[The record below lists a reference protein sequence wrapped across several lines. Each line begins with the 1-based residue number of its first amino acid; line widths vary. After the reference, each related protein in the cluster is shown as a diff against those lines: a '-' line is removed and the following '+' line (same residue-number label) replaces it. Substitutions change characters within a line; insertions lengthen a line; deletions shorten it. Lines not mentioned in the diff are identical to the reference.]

1 MYFFVFQIGMQPEKV
16 DRVKRK
22 HQKDNSPS
30 KYEFSTNPQISGSST
45 ISSLESDVTLSYCAV
60 SSTSIAIT
68 SSTSA
73 INSALVAITSSVSAI
88 DSASV
93 DFTSPSCAKTYSLT
107 AITSSASG
115 NSLLDPDQNSLI
127 DYTIN
132 SNTTSPP
139 NNDGITEGELS
150 SDDKR
155 SSPCEESDGP
165 ITSKANRSFEDISF
179 TFEEVNSQFQ
189 DTLRPQIS
197 QYDFQVSTQTS
208 CK

>member
-30 KYEFSTNPQISGSST
+30 KYEFSTNPQISGSCT
-45 ISSLESDVTLSYCAV
+45 ISSLESDATLSYCAV

-93 DFTSPSCAKTYSLT
+93 DFTSLSCAKTYSLT

-115 NSLLDPDQNSLI
+115 NSSHDPDQNSLI

-139 NNDGITEGELS
+139 NNDGITER
-150 SDDKR
+150 DKR
-155 SSPCEESDGP
+155 SSPCKESDGP

-179 TFEEVNSQFQ
+179 PFEEVKSQFQ

-197 QYDFQVSTQTS
+197 QYNYQVSTQTS

>member
-93 DFTSPSCAKTYSLT
+93 DFTSLSCAKTYSLT

-139 NNDGITEGELS
+139 NNDGITER
-150 SDDKR
+150 DKR
-155 SSPCEESDGP
+155 SSPCKESDGP

-179 TFEEVNSQFQ
+179 PFEEVKSQFQ

-197 QYDFQVSTQTS
+197 QYNYQVSTQTS

>member
-1 MYFFVFQIGMQPEKV
+1 MYFFVFQMGMKPEKV

-22 HQKDNSPS
+22 RQKDNSPS

-45 ISSLESDVTLSYCAV
+45 INSLESDVTLSYCAV

-88 DSASV
+88 DSL
-93 DFTSPSCAKTYSLT
+93 SCAKTYSLI

-127 DYTIN
+127 DYTVN
-132 SNTTSPP
+132 SNTSSPP
-139 NNDGITEGELS
+139 NNDGITERDE
-150 SDDKR
+150 R

-179 TFEEVNSQFQ
+179 PFDKVNSQFQ
-189 DTLRPQIS
+189 DTLRPQ
-197 QYDFQVSTQTS
+197 YNYQVSTQTS